1 MDETTGTMQEGQQSQ
16 QTEPSGIQEK
26 QDEEK
31 TSLDVY
37 KRQEWQQVMADVFD
51 IDVVIPNVLE
61 EATSMGAAVAAGVGV
76 GAFEDFTAIDK
87 FLKRDSVVKPIAENV
102 EVYKKMYPIFNN
114 SYNAL
119 VGVYKELA
127 DL

>member
-1 MDETTGTMQEGQQSQ
+1 MNLAVIMN
-16 QTEPSGIQEK
+16 IFR
-26 QDEEK
+26 
-31 TSLDVY
+31 LDSDFKEMTVIGGGM
-37 KRQEWQQVMADVFD
+37 KSKEWQQVMADVFD